1 MKTQWIVKDIP
12 SQHGKTI
19 IVTGAN
25 SGIGWEAALALA
37 RSGGNVILAV
47 RSAEKG
53 KEAVARIINQ
63 IPTAN
68 VRFELLDLASLR
80 SVHAF
85 ADKMNKEAK
94 LDILVNNAG
103 VMSVPQR
110 EVTEDGFER
119 QFGTNYMGPF
129 ALTGLLMPVLRRAP
143 SPRVVVVSSAAANMG
158 MKKIDFDDLQLEKS
172 YAPWKAYC
180 QSKLADLLFSQE
192 LARRSKAAGI
202 NLLSVAAHPGYA
214 RTNLQTT
221 GSNTTEIFFMNI
233 VGSVISQDAAHGAL
247 PTLRAAVEKDAPQ
260 GSYYAPSRM
269 FHLKGDP
276 VRISIPSPAQ
286 DIEAAKRLWEVSEKL
301 TGVHFSLIG

>member
-1 MKTQWIVKDIP
+1 
-12 SQHGKTI
+12 
-19 IVTGAN
+19 
-25 SGIGWEAALALA
+25 
-37 RSGGNVILAV
+37 
-47 RSAEKG
+47 
-53 KEAVARIINQ
+53 
-63 IPTAN
+63 
-68 VRFELLDLASLR
+68 
-80 SVHAF
+80 
-85 ADKMNKEAK
+85 
-94 LDILVNNAG
+94 
-103 VMSVPQR
+103 
-110 EVTEDGFER
+110 
-119 QFGTNYMGPF
+119 
-129 ALTGLLMPVLRRAP
+129 
-143 SPRVVVVSSAAANMG
+143 MG